1 MRWQLTIMT
10 IKLPGAPP
18 ARTPINAR
26 YETRPAAHPGLGQ
39 LTVRGREIPTELAG
53 GLSNAE
59 IVLGTITHSLICR
72 FGTVLQSWPGT
83 S

>member
-26 YETRPAAHPGLGQ
+26 YETRPAARRNPAQGPARLAASPDGRWNSWS
-39 LTVRGREIPTELAG
+39 LARG
-53 GLSNAE
+53 
-59 IVLGTITHSLICR
+59 
-72 FGTVLQSWPGT
+72 
-83 S
+83 